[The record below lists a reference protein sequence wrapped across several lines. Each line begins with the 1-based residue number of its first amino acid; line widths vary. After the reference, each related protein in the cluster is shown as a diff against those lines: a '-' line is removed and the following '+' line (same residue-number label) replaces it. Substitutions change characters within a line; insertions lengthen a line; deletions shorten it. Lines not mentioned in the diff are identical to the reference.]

1 MKPSPKSPLLALMLV
16 AACMGGPAP
25 GTPGDPRTL
34 ESQSP
39 FIEGLDV
46 TVAAA
51 TLTRILGR
59 PVTTDAVLRM
69 GDAEAYRIIHEW
81 GLENDLRRLAGL
93 SGDAA
98 EQLQQAIEVKR
109 RAIATLTTV
118 AIQDSLART
127 MPTDFEPGD
136 GACSETPELLNIET
150 THTIERS
157 TQGSIIR
164 IHSSSSQ
171 TTNRDM
177 KRSAENSM
185 SVRNASTGERVHG
198 SDRSRSRPSCNSS
211 AMAVHQS
218 VSLNALGAGV
228 AEWCVETS
236 GKHQA
241 WNDAGDAVEAETQ
254 NPAGCERLSG
264 R

>member
-1 MKPSPKSPLLALMLV
+1 MKPSPRFLLLAIMLV

-25 GTPGDPRTL
+25 RTPGDARTL

-39 FIEGLDV
+39 FIPGLDE
-46 TVAAA
+46 TAAAA

-59 PVTTDAVLRM
+59 PVTTESVWMM
-69 GDAEAYRIIHEW
+69 GHAEAYRIIHEW

-109 RAIATLTTV
+109 RAFATLTTV

-127 MPTDFEPGD
+127 MPTEFEPGD
-136 GACSETPELLNIET
+136 GACSEAPELLNVET
-150 THTIERS
+150 THTIDRS

-171 TTNRDM
+171 TINRDM

-185 SVRNASTGERVHG
+185 SFRNASTGERWGCV
-198 SDRSRSRPSCNSS
+198 RLRP
-211 AMAVHQS
+211 V
-218 VSLNALGAGV
+218 
-228 AEWCVETS
+228 
-236 GKHQA
+236 
-241 WNDAGDAVEAETQ
+241 
-254 NPAGCERLSG
+254 
-264 R
+264 